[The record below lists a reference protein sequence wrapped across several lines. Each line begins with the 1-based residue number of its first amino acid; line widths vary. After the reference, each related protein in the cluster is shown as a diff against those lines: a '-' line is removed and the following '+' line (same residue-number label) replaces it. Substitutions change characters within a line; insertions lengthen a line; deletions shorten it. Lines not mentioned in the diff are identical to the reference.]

1 MVVVVVVA
9 VVVLVALAEGSLEIK
24 LRTIWK
30 DEKAEVGRVREEK
43 RKTKIREEKD
53 AEEDIGM
60 RRGSKI
66 AKYCIFKGLYRYKG
80 VVHPTE
86 KMQNWRIL

>member
-1 MVVVVVVA
+1 MVVVVVA

-24 LRTIWK
+24 LRTIWI

-66 AKYCIFKGLYRYKG
+66 TKYCVFNGLYRHKG
-80 VVHPTE
+80 VVYPTE